1 MISQHIEKVS
11 TVWKTT
17 SQHAKKSRS
26 QSRLVSTVE
35 TPKLRIN
42 SFLFLFF
49 RHFKLQH
56 VRHPD
61 GWRRHLRI
69 QRKHDGKPLQSVD
82 AARSILSV
90 FQVKLNKHN
99 FIRLL
104 GNIITVGVPLNGIT
118 VKGIIWLM
126 GFNWPRSIKS

>member
-1 MISQHIEKVS
+1 MISQHIKKVS
-11 TVWKTT
+11 AVWKTA
-17 SQHAKKSRS
+17 SRYVEKSPSRS
-26 QSRLVSTVE
+26 RSFSTVE
-35 TPKLRIN
+35 TLKLRIN

-49 RHFKLQH
+49 RHFKFQH

-69 QRKHDGKPLQSVD
+69 QRKHNGEPLQSVD

-90 FQVKLNKHN
+90 LQVKLNKHN

-104 GNIITVGVPLNGIT
+104 GNIITVGVLLNWIT
-118 VKGIIWLM
+118 VKGMNGLM